1 VPSAKEPSFDLT
13 LRVAITTAHRT
24 THQKMPK
31 RSAEDESE
39 WAKHKDS
46 ILKLY
51 VEQDASLS
59 EVIRAMS
66 RQGFT
71 RT

>member
-1 VPSAKEPSFDLT
+1 MPSAKKPSFDLT

-24 THQKMPK
+24 TDPKMPK
-31 RSAEDESE
+31 RSAEDEHE

-51 VEQDASLS
+51 VKQDASLS
-59 EVIRAMS
+59 EVIRAMT

-71 RT
+71 KT